1 MKKKIL
7 FVGLNPFATI
17 GNSGMM
23 NAILGQ
29 VDTARFD
36 ITCFAAD
43 PPSVEY
49 LPLIFKPL
57 PFSLIPA
64 GEPNDPQGKGRLLNI
79 LNRTPID
86 VLVFVGLDIWEYVDI
101 FKDIIEARKN
111 RGFKWAWIFP
121 YDLQTVRADWVDW
134 INQLD
139 CPCVYSKYGENL
151 LKDHV
156 PNIQYFRPPIRY
168 SDIWKPMSEQER
180 AAVKKRVFPTVPDN
194 AFLFGF
200 IGVNQFRKDPQGHIK
215 AFSIARRRNTDLYI
229 FMHTDFSSGV
239 FNLRQAGL
247 DYGLTDNTLL
257 KKPDDRHRYSVDSM
271 PQLYNSFDCLV
282 NCSLQEGLSWTPL
295 EAMLCGTPVIASES
309 TAHIELVGGAGKLVP
324 CETDAFLPTRTVG
337 GPSFIDAKK
346 CRPED
351 IAAAMLEVAEDKAMQ
366 KGMGIRGR
374 DRAEE
379 WLAGVSDIND
389 LLDKACLTET
399 IIVKAEDKIEAV
411 LFVQHSA
418 AGDVFMTTRCF
429 KGIKERYGLP
439 LHYMT
444 QSKYTDI
451 LVNNPYIDE
460 IIPWDE
466 SESVKYRF
474 VVNPHGERIA
484 PGHWGRN
491 CNAILSSFY
500 YYILNVEPD
509 DFYIELKEPA
519 YSDGSML
526 FLEHQGELVFHDEE
540 FHTIT
545 ECKPIAIL
553 HTTGG
558 DSHFRTYKYMKD
570 VHEGIK
576 DRYTTIQLGGPSDY
590 PAWADIDLRGKLS
603 FRETAWIMSK
613 ASIAVTVDSFISHL
627 AGALGVSQVCL
638 FGSGNYVVVKPNQVS
653 GKLICLSPDYIST
666 CIGLGP
672 CSASVRE
679 CPAPCTGSHDPKDI
693 LKSIEEIEELME
705 AVN

>member
-29 VDTARFD
+29 VDTTRFD

-64 GEPNDPQGKGRLLNI
+64 GEPHDPQGKGRLLNI

-86 VLVFVGLDIWEYVDI
+86 VLVFVGLDIWEYVEI
-101 FKDIIEARKN
+101 FKDIVDARKK
-111 RGFKWAWIFP
+111 RKFKWVWIFP
-121 YDLQTVRADWVDW
+121 YDLQTVRSDWVEW

-139 CPCVYSKYGENL
+139 CPCVYSKYGEKL

-215 AFSIARRRNTDLYI
+215 AFAIARKQNPDLYF

-257 KKPDDRHRYSVDSM
+257 KKPDDRHRYTVDSM

-282 NCSLQEGLSWTPL
+282 NCTLQEGLSWTPL

-309 TAHIELVGGAGKLVP
+309 TAHIELVGGGWNQYSGRLVP
-324 CETDAFLPTRTVG
+324 CETDTLLPTRTVG
-337 GPSFIDAKK
+337 GPCYVDAKK

-351 IAAAMLEVAEDKAMQ
+351 IAAAMLEVAEDKTMRNDMATL
-366 KGMGIRGR
+366 GR
-374 DRAEE
+374 KRAEE
-379 WLAGVSDIND
+379 WLAGVSDINE
-389 LLDKACLTET
+389 LLDKACLVET
-399 IIVKAEDKIEAV
+399 ITVRDEDKIDAV

-444 QSKYTDI
+444 QSKYSDI

-460 IIPWDE
+460 IIPWN
-466 SESVKYRF
+466 ESVKYRF

-491 CNAILSSFY
+491 CNSILSDFY
-500 YYILNVEPD
+500 WKILNVEPD
-509 DFYIELKEPA
+509 DFFIEKKQPECATEDGA
-519 YSDGSML
+519 YLTFWEKNDAGVYQPFM
-526 FLEHQGELVFHDEE
+526 
-540 FHTIT
+540 
-545 ECKPIAIL
+545 KPLLPICIL

-558 DSHFRTYKYMKD
+558 DSHFRVYKYMKD

-590 PAWADIDLRGKLS
+590 PAWADIDLRGKLT
-603 FRETAWIMSK
+603 FREDAWIMSK
-613 ASIAVTVDSFISHL
+613 ASIAVTVDSFVSHL

-638 FGSGNYVVVKPNQVS
+638 FGSGNHVVVRPNQVS
-653 GKLICLSPDYIST
+653 GKLICLSPDYVNE
-666 CIGLGP
+666 CKGLGP
-672 CSASVRE
+672 CSGVVKE
-679 CPAPCTGSHDPKDI
+679 CPATCTGLHDPKDI
-693 LKSIEEIEELME
+693 LKAIEEIE
-705 AVN
+705 N

>member
-29 VDTARFD
+29 VDTTRFD

-64 GEPNDPQGKGRLLNI
+64 GEPHDPQGKGRLLNI

-86 VLVFVGLDIWEYVDI
+86 VLVFVGLDIWEYVEI
-101 FKDIIEARKN
+101 FKDIVDARKK
-111 RGFKWAWIFP
+111 RKFKWVWIFP
-121 YDLQTVRADWVDW
+121 YDLQTVRSDWVEW

-139 CPCVYSKYGENL
+139 CPCVYSKYGEKL

-215 AFSIARRRNTDLYI
+215 AFSIARKRNMDLYF

-257 KKPDDRHRYSVDSM
+257 KKPDDRHRYTVDSM

-282 NCSLQEGLSWTPL
+282 NCTLQEGLSWTPL

-309 TAHIELVGGAGKLVP
+309 TAHIELVGGGWNQYSGRLVP
-324 CETDAFLPTRTVG
+324 CETDTLLPTRTVG
-337 GPSFIDAKK
+337 GPCYVDAKK

-351 IAAAMLEVAEDKAMQ
+351 IAAAMLEVAEDKTMRNDMATL
-366 KGMGIRGR
+366 GR
-374 DRAEE
+374 KRAEE
-379 WLAGVSDIND
+379 WLAGVSDINE
-389 LLDKACLTET
+389 LLDKACLVET
-399 IIVKAEDKIEAV
+399 ITVIDKVDEDKIDAV

-444 QSKYTDI
+444 QSKYADI

-460 IIPWDE
+460 IIPWN
-466 SESVKYRF
+466 ESVKYRF

-491 CNAILSSFY
+491 CNSILSDFY
-500 YYILNVEPD
+500 WKILNVEPD
-509 DFYIELKEPA
+509 DFFIEKKQPQF
-519 YSDGSML
+519 DDD
-526 FLEHQGELVFHDEE
+526 FD
-540 FHTIT
+540 
-545 ECKPIAIL
+545 
-553 HTTGG
+553 
-558 DSHFRTYKYMKD
+558 
-570 VHEGIK
+570 
-576 DRYTTIQLGGPSDY
+576 
-590 PAWADIDLRGKLS
+590 
-603 FRETAWIMSK
+603 
-613 ASIAVTVDSFISHL
+613 
-627 AGALGVSQVCL
+627 
-638 FGSGNYVVVKPNQVS
+638 
-653 GKLICLSPDYIST
+653 
-666 CIGLGP
+666 
-672 CSASVRE
+672 
-679 CPAPCTGSHDPKDI
+679 
-693 LKSIEEIEELME
+693 
-705 AVN
+705 